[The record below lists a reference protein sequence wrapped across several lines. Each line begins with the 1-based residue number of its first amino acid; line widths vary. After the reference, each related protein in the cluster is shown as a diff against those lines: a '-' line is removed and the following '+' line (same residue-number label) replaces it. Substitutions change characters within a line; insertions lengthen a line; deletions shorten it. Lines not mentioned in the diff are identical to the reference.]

1 MIEFSSVTKKYDH
14 GITALEEI
22 NVNIKKGE
30 FVFLVGPSGSGKST
44 FLKTMMGMIQ
54 PLGGEYQLVVRL

>member
-22 NVNIKKGE
+22 NVNIKKVSLY
-30 FVFLVGPSGSGKST
+30 F
-44 FLKTMMGMIQ
+44 
-54 PLGGEYQLVVRL
+54 